1 MFQIKNKIFSCLG
14 KGSLFLL
21 IASTSIAYAQD
32 DTGSTDLNTTSYE
45 EINVMATIESEK
57 NSIVENDPYSPIN
70 PSEDQI
76 LGDAVQPG
84 EIAPPEESQRMRA
97 RAGGLNQ
104 EIIYNAEHGIFTRPE
119 IKIDWRT
126 YSMFPYKDLAGKN
139 VNAPLGIVIHETANA
154 KSTIWNEIDY
164 MDRNWTSAFVH
175 AFVDQGNI
183 VEIHDPSYGAWGA
196 GKVANQYFI
205 HIELVEHPGN
215 RTAFMKSVLNDAH
228 YAARKLHQFGLTP
241 SRPSGVYGD
250 PNGTIWSHHE
260 VSSYLGGTNH
270 TDPTGYFKQFGYSM
284 AEFFELVQY
293 EYDQLIWDSNN
304 SSDTGWKKLENGLLS
319 YWVNGQAVT
328 GWQKINNAFYLFGE
342 STAMATGWQ
351 YLNSNWY
358 YLNTQSGKMLTG
370 WQYINNKWYFLHGSG
385 DMAKGWKNL
394 GTWYY
399 LSNDGSMRTGWQN
412 INTHWYYLGESGS
425 MRTGWQNVNNHWY
438 YLNGSGEMNT
448 GWKDISGNWYY
459 LDESGSMRI
468 GWQTMN
474 GHWYYLNG
482 NGQMQKG
489 WRSINGQWYYLN
501 GSGDMA
507 RNWLQLGNQKYYL
520 GNDGAMRNG
529 WQNIDGKMYY
539 FNNSGSLK

>member
-1 MFQIKNKIFSCLG
+1 MFQMKNKFFSCLG

-21 IASTSIAYAQD
+21 IASANTVYAQD
-32 DTGSTDLNTTSYE
+32 DAGSIDLNTTSYE
-45 EINVMATIESEK
+45 EINVIATIESEET
-57 NSIVENDPYSPIN
+57 SLAEDDPYSPID

-76 LGDAVQPG
+76 LGDTVQPG
-84 EIAPPEESQRMRA
+84 EIAPPEESQMMRA

-104 EIIYNAEHGIFTRPE
+104 EIIYNTERGVFTRPE

-126 YSMFPYKDLAGKN
+126 YKMFPYKNLAGEE
-139 VNAPLGIVIHETANA
+139 VNTPLGIVIHETANA

-228 YAARKLHQFGLTP
+228 YAAQKLHQFGLTP

-250 PNGTIWSHHE
+250 PKGTIWSHHE

-270 TDPTGYFKQFGYSM
+270 TDPTVYFKQFGYSM

-293 EYDQLIWDSNN
+293 EYDRLIPKDTDNTIT
-304 SSDTGWKKLENGLLS
+304 TGWQKLENGLLS
-319 YWVNGQAVT
+319 YFENGQAVT
-328 GWQKINNAFYLFGE
+328 GWKKIDGTYYLFDE
-342 STAMATGWQ
+342 SAVMTKGWQ
-351 YLNSNWY
+351 HLNSHWY
-358 YLNTQSGKMLTG
+358 YLDPATGKMLTG
-370 WQYINNKWYFLHGSG
+370 WKYINNKWYFLHGSG
-385 DMAKGWKNL
+385 DMAKEWKKL
-394 GTWYY
+394 GPWYY
-399 LSNDGSMRTGWQN
+399 LSSDGAMRTGWN
-412 INTHWYYLGESGS
+412 Y
-425 MRTGWQNVNNHWY
+425 VNGNWY
-438 YLNGSGEMNT
+438 YLNGSGDMRT
-448 GWKDISGNWYY
+448 GWQY
-459 LDESGSMRI
+459 
-468 GWQTMN
+468 
-474 GHWYYLNG
+474 
-482 NGQMQKG
+482 
-489 WRSINGQWYYLN
+489 INGQWYYLH

-520 GNDGAMRNG
+520 GNDGAMRTG
-529 WQNIDGKMYY
+529 WQNIDGKTYY
-539 FNNSGSLK
+539 FNSSGSLR